1 MNLDRFQRAV
11 LAELGLDVFRPLAG
25 VAVPGQIDSA
35 LLARLARAAGIPE
48 ECLLERP
55 QLLVQ
60 AQAMGVDPRARRA
73 LWAELRSL
81 RRGVR

>member
-11 LAELGLDVFRPLAG
+11 LAELGLDVYRPLADA
-25 VAVPGQIDSA
+25 AVPGQIDLA

-48 ECLLERP
+48 QRLLERP
-55 QLLVQ
+55 QLLAQ
-60 AQAMGVDPRARRA
+60 AQAMGVDPHARRA
-73 LWAELRSL
+73 LWVKLRTL